1 MYHGI
6 KGMEDRERVHLHMEK
21 GDTVFLHPLLIHGS
35 GEDRFELNDVSLNKS
50 GKVAVQGES
59 FALNQLRQ

>member
-21 GDTVFLHPLLIHGS
+21 GDTVFFHPLLIHGS
-35 GEDRFELNDVSLNKS
+35 GEDRFELSDGSLNKS
-50 GKVAVQGES
+50 GKVAVQGDS
-59 FALNQLRQ
+59 FAMNQLRQ